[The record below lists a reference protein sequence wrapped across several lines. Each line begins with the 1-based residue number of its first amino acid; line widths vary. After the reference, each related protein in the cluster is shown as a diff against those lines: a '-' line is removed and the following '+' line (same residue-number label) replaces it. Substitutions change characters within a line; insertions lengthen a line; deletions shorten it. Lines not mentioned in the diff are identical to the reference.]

1 LKKEQ
6 TMERAV
12 PFDLLDP
19 GAFANP
25 YPVYAQM
32 RAAVPVYWSDQIQS
46 WVLTRYDDVLALA
59 RDPRLATGWRQ
70 LPMGRP
76 LTPEEQDDIREIER
90 LRISLLGSLNGQ
102 DHLRQRTLVQAA
114 YTPRVVEQMRGF
126 IQAKVDALIDGL
138 ALHGRMDF
146 IRDIALPLPLAVTY
160 YLIGVPPEFQETV
173 KAGADALLDS
183 LFLHNPPPGQ
193 IGALLRLAKAGE
205 QRVREM
211 IAQRR
216 AQPQDD
222 LLSQMLHASQD
233 GQRLREDELC
243 TLVYTLVLAGFETT
257 VNLLG
262 NGMLAL
268 LTHPDQ
274 LARLRAEPQLIES
287 AVEEL
292 LRFDTPALCV
302 ARTLS
307 EDVQVRDVTL
317 RRGQMAMLMIGAAN
331 HDPEQFPDPER
342 VDLART
348 PNRLLSFGQGPHY
361 CFGAALARLEA
372 QILFCRLLERLPGL
386 RLDTAPE
393 TLEWLP
399 SMIMRGLKALPL
411 RFDPAL

>member
-1 LKKEQ
+1 
-6 TMERAV
+6 MERAV
-12 PFDLLDP
+12 PFDLLAP

-32 RAAVPVYWSDQIQS
+32 RAAAPVYWSDQIQS

-90 LRISLLGSLNGQ
+90 IRIGLLGSLNGQ

-114 YTPRVVEQMRGF
+114 FTPRVVEQMSGF
-126 IQAKVDALIDGL
+126 IQAKVDALID
-138 ALHGRMDF
+138 AVAPHGRMDF
-146 IRDIALPLPLAVTY
+146 VRDVALPLPLAVTY
-160 YLIGVPPEFQETV
+160 HLIGVPPEFQETV
-173 KAGADALLDS
+173 KAGADALLGSVS
-183 LFLHNPPPGQ
+183 LHSPPPGQ

-205 QRVREM
+205 QCVREM

-216 AQPQDD
+216 AKPEDD
-222 LLSQMLHASQD
+222 LLSQMVHASQD
-233 GQRLREDELC
+233 GQRLSDDELC
-243 TLVYTLVLAGFETT
+243 ALVYTLVLSSFEAT
-257 VNLLG
+257 VNLIG
-262 NGMLAL
+262 NCVLML
-268 LTHPDQ
+268 LTHPGQ
-274 LARLRAEPQLIES
+274 LLRLRNEPRLIES

-292 LRFDTPALCV
+292 LRFDTPTLCV

-317 RRGQMAMLMIGAAN
+317 RRGQMAMLMLGAAN
-331 HDPEQFPDPER
+331 RDPEHFPEPDR
-342 VDLART
+342 LDLARS
-348 PNRLLSFGQGPHY
+348 PNRHLSFGQGPHY
-361 CFGAALARLEA
+361 CLGAALARLEVQTVIRA
-372 QILFCRLLERLPGL
+372 LLERLPGL